1 MEEKRTV
8 EDIIA
13 EAVNVLDSLTL
24 PVSMVESVG
33 MPVAMVSANLK
44 ACLQAF
50 AEEKR
55 KAAEAAKEGQDK

>member
-1 MEEKRTV
+1 MEDKRTV
-8 EDIIA
+8 EDILL
-13 EAVNVLDSLTL
+13 EAVGVLDRITL
-24 PVSMVESVG
+24 PVALVESVG
-33 MPVAMVSANLK
+33 VPVAMVSANLK